1 MFYCA
6 VWGCTWVGWLT
17 GKKES
22 LTEEEEIC
30 VLSVAAVMD
39 PGYPVAI
46 SSHVDQSHPLSL
58 PLSNNLSRNIVC
70 RAISDYNSTQSH
82 KIQRVRLSEICLETA
97 VSEWHWLLFTW
108 DVQRFQ
114 FKSYEKF
121 TFQHFP
127 SICFEKFTVQHFPFI
142 SFEKFTFQHFPFISS
157 STQVELLSI
166 WCPFPF
172 PHIFARLPTF
182 TKVCIAIISPTSL
195 FHFLFCPLIISP
207 FHFHLSP
214 FLFSSTWMP
223 LNLLSHS
230 PNQLEDYGVQCA
242 SRYRM
247 HFCIPV
253 FPL

>member
-1 MFYCA
+1 MFDCA

-82 KIQRVRLSEICLETA
+82 KIQRVRLSDICLETA

-108 DVQRFQ
+108 DVQHFQ
-114 FKSYEKF
+114 FKSYDM
-121 TFQHFP
+121 
-127 SICFEKFTVQHFPFI
+127 FTVQHFPFI
-142 SFEKFTFQHFPFISS
+142 SFEKFSFQHFPFISC

-182 TKVCIAIISPTSL
+182 TKVCIAIISPTKSFSL
-195 FHFLFCPLIISP
+195 SFLSTYHFTLSLSLESISLLLHMNASQSTVTQSKPTGRLQCLPRVIECIFVFQCKISVSFRGCPYI
-207 FHFHLSP
+207 
-214 FLFSSTWMP
+214 
-223 LNLLSHS
+223 
-230 PNQLEDYGVQCA
+230 
-242 SRYRM
+242 R
-247 HFCIPV
+247 
-253 FPL
+253 

>member
-1 MFYCA
+1 
-6 VWGCTWVGWLT
+6 
-17 GKKES
+17 
-22 LTEEEEIC
+22 
-30 VLSVAAVMD
+30 MD

-82 KIQRVRLSEICLETA
+82 KIQRVRLSDICLETA

-108 DVQRFQ
+108 DVQHFQ
-114 FKSYEKF
+114 FKS
-121 TFQHFP
+121 
-127 SICFEKFTVQHFPFI
+127 FEMFTVQHFPFI
-142 SFEKFTFQHFPFISS
+142 SFEKFSFQHFPFISC

-223 LNLLSHS
+223 LNLLSES
-230 PNQLEDYGVQCA
+230 KPTGRLWCPPK
-242 SRYRM
+242 YRM
-247 HFCIPV
+247 HICVPV
-253 FPL
+253 

>member
-1 MFYCA
+1 MFDCA
-6 VWGCTWVGWLT
+6 VRGCTWVGWLT

-108 DVQRFQ
+108 DVQHFQ
-114 FKSYEKF
+114 FKS
-121 TFQHFP
+121 
-127 SICFEKFTVQHFPFI
+127 FEMFTVQHFPFI
-142 SFEKFTFQHFPFISS
+142 SFEKFSFQHFPFISC

-195 FHFLFCPLIISP
+195 FRFLFCPLIISP
-207 FHFHLSP
+207 LHFHLSP
-214 FLFSSTWMP
+214 FLFSSTWIP
-223 LNLLSHS
+223 LNLMSHS
-230 PNQLEDYGVQCA
+230 KPTGRLRFP

-247 HFCIPV
+247 YICVPIVSF
-253 FPL
+253 LYM

>member
-1 MFYCA
+1 
-6 VWGCTWVGWLT
+6 
-17 GKKES
+17 
-22 LTEEEEIC
+22 
-30 VLSVAAVMD
+30 MD

-108 DVQRFQ
+108 DVQHFQ
-114 FKSYEKF
+114 FKSYDM
-121 TFQHFP
+121 
-127 SICFEKFTVQHFPFI
+127 FTVQHFPFI
-142 SFEKFTFQHFPFISS
+142 SFEKFSFQHFPFISC

-230 PNQLEDYGVQCA
+230 PNQLEDYSV
-242 SRYRM
+242 Y
-247 HFCIPV
+247 PE
-253 FPL
+253 L

>member
-1 MFYCA
+1 MFDCA

-97 VSEWHWLLFTW
+97 VSEWHWLLFTC
-108 DVQRFQ
+108 DVHHFQ
-114 FKSYEKF
+114 FKS
-121 TFQHFP
+121 
-127 SICFEKFTVQHFPFI
+127 FEMFTVQHFPFI

-195 FHFLFCPLIISP
+195 FTFFSV
-207 FHFHLSP
+207 HLSFHP
-214 FLFSSTWMP
+214 FTFTWVHFSSP
-223 LNLLSHS
+223 PHECLSIYCHT
-230 PNQLEDYGVQCA
+230 VQTNWKTTVCSVHPGIECIFVFQCFLY
-242 SRYRM
+242 SRI
-247 HFCIPV
+247 FKAA
-253 FPL
+253 

>member
-1 MFYCA
+1 MFDCA
-6 VWGCTWVGWLT
+6 VRGCTWVGWLT

-108 DVQRFQ
+108 DVQHFQ
-114 FKSYEKF
+114 FKS
-121 TFQHFP
+121 
-127 SICFEKFTVQHFPFI
+127 FEMFTVQHFPFI
-142 SFEKFTFQHFPFISS
+142 SC
-157 STQVELLSI
+157 STQVEQLSI

-230 PNQLEDYGVQCA
+230 PNQLEDYGVKCA

>member
-1 MFYCA
+1 
-6 VWGCTWVGWLT
+6 
-17 GKKES
+17 
-22 LTEEEEIC
+22 
-30 VLSVAAVMD
+30 MD

-82 KIQRVRLSEICLETA
+82 KIQRVRQSEICLETA

-108 DVQRFQ
+108 DVQHFQ
-114 FKSYEKF
+114 FKSYDM
-121 TFQHFP
+121 
-127 SICFEKFTVQHFPFI
+127 FTVQHFPFI
-142 SFEKFTFQHFPFISS
+142 SFEKFSFQHFPFISC

-247 HFCIPV
+247 HVCVPV